1 MRSPSLAFIL
11 LTIIPSLASGED
23 PARPASAGKAA
34 PALSNEQKQEKN
46 SLLDKKL
53 AELKRLQTEIKQLR
67 DDLNEQQQVGLDLQ
81 VYEVNH
87 TKLRNFGF
95 DWTTVVDSASN
106 GPRKDVAGF
115 FKALA
120 HNNLAKIFAGRAKQ
134 TSDGTLVNF
143 LFDDGTKTS
152 LSFDCTPT
160 VTENGDIR
168 LKVRYEISRFSGDD
182 FGLRV
187 RAGETTIEVEPDT
200 AHFIAGDSI
209 KRTKANGDK
218 EEIALVFVI
227 KPSLPK
233 R

>member
-1 MRSPSLAFIL
+1 MRSPTLAFIL
-11 LTIIPSLASGED
+11 LVIIPSLASGEE
-23 PARPASAGKAA
+23 PARPASATKAA
-34 PALSNEQKQEKN
+34 PALSDEQKQEKN

-53 AELKRLQTEIKQLR
+53 SELKVLQAEIKKLR

-81 VYEVNH
+81 VYEVNQ
-87 TKLRNFGF
+87 TKLRNVGF
-95 DWTTVVDSASN
+95 DWGAIIDSGSN
-106 GPRKDVAGF
+106 GSHKDAAGF
-115 FKALA
+115 LKALSR
-120 HNNLAKIFAGRAKQ
+120 NNLAKIFAGRAKQ

-143 LFDDGTKTS
+143 LFDDGTKTC
-152 LSFDCTPT
+152 LSFDCTPS
-160 VTENGDIR
+160 VTENGEIR
-168 LKVRYEISRFSGDD
+168 LKVKYAISRFSGED

-187 RAGETTIEVEPDT
+187 RAGESTIEGEPDT